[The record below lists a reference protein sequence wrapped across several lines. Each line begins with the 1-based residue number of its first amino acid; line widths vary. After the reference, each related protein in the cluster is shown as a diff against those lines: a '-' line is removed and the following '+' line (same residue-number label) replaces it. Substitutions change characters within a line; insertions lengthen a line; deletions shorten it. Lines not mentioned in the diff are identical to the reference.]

1 MSLPDDEIIK
11 MCKRLAYKYNRID
24 LKDDLISEGV
34 LAIYERLEVNP
45 DEYPASLYR
54 RAHRAMYDYI
64 NRRSRVVHIPNSR
77 TVESLSKGVEYK
89 HGSYS
94 KKGKEEL
101 AKALST
107 TSVSFDDSFSLSVKD
122 CSQKYET
129 DEFIAKVLNLLDD
142 IDREIIYKR
151 YFEECSQGDL
161 AEICGVSQ
169 QSISRREEAALYK
182 MSQL

>member
-1 MSLPDDEIIK
+1 MSLTGPEIVS
-11 MCKRLAYKYNRID
+11 MCERLAYKYNRVDIR
-24 LKDDLISEGV
+24 DDLVSEGI
-34 LAIYERLEVNP
+34 LAIYERLEVKS

-54 RAHRAMYDYI
+54 RANKAMHDYI
-64 NRRSRVVHIPNSR
+64 NRRSRIVHIPYTR
-77 TVESLSKGVEYK
+77 TAESLSKGVEYK

-129 DEFIAKVLNLLDD
+129 DEFIAKALNLLDD